1 MLTRHLPLAATLLCL
16 TGCAA
21 VQDAPLDDALATT
34 ARTCLA
40 QNKQFIDV
48 WGCVQSRDL
57 LVQAGTDT
65 PRRKQFMKL
74 GDDLAS
80 EVEAHELSSDT
91 AKQRLLGGL
100 STEGSL

>member
-1 MLTRHLPLAATLLCL
+1 MIRLVTPVAAVLFLA
-16 TGCAA
+16 GCAA
-21 VQDAPLDDALATT
+21 VQDTPLDDALAKT

-57 LVQAGTDT
+57 LVQAGTDS
-65 PRRKQFMKL
+65 PRRKEFMKL

-80 EVEAHELSSDT
+80 EVEAHELSSDA
-91 AKQRLLGGL
+91 AKRRLMDGL
-100 STEGSL
+100 SAEGSL